1 MFKALTKNKA
11 TPLPLKRSGKKGF
24 KTSPVFVALFII
36 LAIYTI
42 AMFSLLIWAV
52 ISSLKKPLDFSNNKL
67 GFPKEIA
74 WDNFSTVFS
83 KFEILINANGSAK
96 TVNLWQ
102 MLIYTILYAGGCA
115 LISTIVPC
123 AVAYVTAKFK
133 FKFNA
138 VIYGIVIVAMVL
150 PIVGSAPS
158 EMKILKDLGLYDTLW
173 GSWIQKFHFLGMYFL
188 VFYAAF
194 KSFPDTYME
203 AAYIDGAG
211 EWKTFL
217 QVVMPLVRNTFL
229 TILLIKF
236 IDYWNDFQT
245 PLLYIPS
252 YPTLAVGLFRLTDST
267 VAALSWVPRKLAA
280 CIIILLPIM
289 TLFIIFRDKLMGNLT
304 MGGIKG

>member
-1 MFKALTKNKA
+1 MFKALTKNKIA
-11 TPLPLKRSGKKGF
+11 PLPLKRSGKKSF
-24 KTSPVFVALFII
+24 KTSPIFVALFII

-67 GFPKEIA
+67 GLPEEIA

-96 TVNLWQ
+96 TVDLWQ

>member
-1 MFKALTKNKA
+1 MFKALTKNKVKS
-11 TPLPLKRSGKKGF
+11 LPLKRLGKKKF
-24 KTSPVFVALFII
+24 KTSPLFVVLFII
-36 LAIYTI
+36 LAVYTV

-52 ISSLKKPLDFSNNKL
+52 LNSFKTQLDFRNNVL
-67 GFPKEIA
+67 GLPQEIA

-83 KFEILINANGSAK
+83 KFEIIVNTKGSSKTINI
-96 TVNLWQ
+96 WQ
-102 MLIYTILYAGGCA
+102 MLLYTILYAGGCA
-115 LISTIVPC
+115 LISTVVPC

-133 FKFNA
+133 FRFNA

-252 YPTLAVGLFRLTDST
+252 YPTLAVGLYTIGNST
-267 VAALSWVPRKLAA
+267 LGALSWVPRKLAA
-280 CIIILLPIM
+280 CIIILIPIM

>member
-1 MFKALTKNKA
+1 MLKTLTKHKVK
-11 TPLPLKRSGKKGF
+11 LPLKGISKKRF
-24 KTSPVFVALFII
+24 KTSPLFIVLFII
-36 LAIYTI
+36 LTVYTV
-42 AMFSLLIWAV
+42 AMFALLIWAV
-52 ISSLKKPLDFSNNKL
+52 LNSFKSQLDFRNNVL
-67 GFPKEIA
+67 GLPREMA
-74 WDNFSTVFS
+74 WENFSTVFS
-83 KFEILINANGSAK
+83 NFEMIVNTNGSSK
-96 TVNLWQ
+96 TINIWQ
-102 MLIYTILYAGGCA
+102 MLLYTILYAGGCA
-115 LISTIVPC
+115 VISTVVPC

-133 FKFNA
+133 FRFNA
-138 VIYGIVIVAMVL
+138 IIYGIVIVAMVL

-194 KSFPDTYME
+194 KSFPDTYMG

-252 YPTLAVGLFRLTDST
+252 YPTLAVGLYTIGNST
-267 VAALSWVPRKLAA
+267 LGALSWVPRKLAA
-280 CIIILLPIM
+280 CIIILIPIM
-289 TLFIIFRDKLMGNLT
+289 MLFIIFRDKLMGNLT